1 MAILKALKVT
11 DISAL
16 RKDAKDFDRHAA
28 DIKKETSDM
37 LKLIDETK
45 SVWDG
50 KAHSKYHKQFNGLRD
65 DMNKLYKI
73 CHEYST
79 DLEQIANNYQ
89 KSEDENT
96 ATSSKLKTQIQMK

>member
-37 LKLIDETK
+37 LKLIDDTK

-50 KAHSKYHKQFNGLRD
+50 KSHNKYHKQFNGLRN
-65 DMNKLYKI
+65 DMDKLYKL

-79 DLEQIANNYQ
+79 DLEQIASNYQ

-96 ATSSKLKTQIQMK
+96 ATASKLKSDIVMK